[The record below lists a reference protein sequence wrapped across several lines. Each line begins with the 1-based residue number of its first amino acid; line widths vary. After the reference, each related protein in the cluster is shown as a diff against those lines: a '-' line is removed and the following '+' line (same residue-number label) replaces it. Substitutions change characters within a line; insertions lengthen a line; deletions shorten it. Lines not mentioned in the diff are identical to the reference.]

1 MAAIA
6 KSENSTI
13 VLKSLMRSLR
23 FAVMRAG
30 FAIGGW
36 LMPKATLH
44 RAFRLFGTPM
54 PGARERALAA
64 DTLGARIEMLEH
76 GEHRIA
82 AYLWGD
88 PAQQPLVLLAHG
100 WSSFGL
106 RFAPWVCAL
115 RQAGYAVVTFD
126 QLAHGRSSGR
136 RSTLPSFAEA
146 VFQVAKHYG
155 PLAAV
160 VGHSLGGAATMLAL
174 SKGMQAERTVLIA
187 PAADPMA
194 AADRFG
200 RAVGLAQSLRAH
212 LFDEW
217 EKRFKIPV
225 AGLQVHVNAP
235 FIARP
240 ALVVHD
246 LEDREVPWA
255 EGERYARYWPQ
266 ARLLTT
272 TGLGHHRVAAE
283 PQVIAEAL
291 RFLQGETVGER
302 VVSSPNL
309 PFGIA

>member
-6 KSENSTI
+6 KSRNSTV
-13 VLKSLMRSLR
+13 VLKSLLTSLR
-23 FAVMRAG
+23 LAAMRAG
-30 FAIGGW
+30 FVLGGW

-64 DTLGARIEMLEH
+64 DTLGARIEWLEH
-76 GEHRIA
+76 GEHRVA

-88 PAQQPLVLLAHG
+88 PEHQPLVLLAHG

-106 RFAPWVCAL
+106 RFAPWIRAL
-115 RQAGYAVVTFD
+115 RQAGYAVITFD

-136 RSTLPSFAEA
+136 RATLPSFAETL
-146 VFQVAKHYG
+146 FQVAKHYG

-174 SKGMQAERTVLIA
+174 SKGMRAERTVLIA

-200 RAVGLAQSLRAH
+200 RAVGLAQSLRGH

-217 EKRFKIPV
+217 EKRFRIPV

-272 TGLGHHRVAAE
+272 SGLGHHRVAAE
-283 PQVIAEAL
+283 PEVIAEAL
-291 RFLQGETVGER
+291 RFLKGETVGER

>member
-6 KSENSTI
+6 KSGNSTI
-13 VLKSLMRSLR
+13 VLKSLVTSLR

-44 RAFRLFGTPM
+44 RAFGLFGTPM

-64 DTLGARIEMLEH
+64 DTLGARIELLEH
-76 GEHRIA
+76 GEHRVA
-82 AYLWGD
+82 TYLWGD
-88 PAQQPLVLLAHG
+88 PTRQPLVLLAHG

-106 RFAPWVCAL
+106 RFAPWVRAL

-136 RSTLPSFAEA
+136 RATLPSFAETL
-146 VFQVAKHYG
+146 FQVAKHYG
-155 PLAAV
+155 SLAAV

-200 RAVGLAQSLRAH
+200 RAVGLAQSLRDH

-217 EKRFKIPV
+217 EKRFQIPV

-272 TGLGHHRVAAE
+272 TGLGHHRIAAE

-291 RFLQGETVGER
+291 RFLQGETIGER

>member
-6 KSENSTI
+6 KSGNSTI
-13 VLKSLMRSLR
+13 VLKSLVTSLR

-64 DTLGARIEMLEH
+64 DTLGARIEVLEH
-76 GEHRIA
+76 GEHRVA

-88 PAQQPLVLLAHG
+88 PARQPLVLLAHG

-106 RFAPWVCAL
+106 RFAPWVRAL

-136 RSTLPSFAEA
+136 RATLPSFAETL
-146 VFQVAKHYG
+146 FQVAKHYG

-200 RAVGLAQSLRAH
+200 RAVGLAQSLRDH

-217 EKRFKIPV
+217 EKRFQLPV
-225 AGLQVHVNAP
+225 AGMQVHVNAP

-283 PQVIAEAL
+283 PQVIADAL
-291 RFLQGETVGER
+291 RFLKGESVGER

>member
-6 KSENSTI
+6 KSGNSTI
-13 VLKSLMRSLR
+13 VLKSLLASLR
-23 FAVMRAG
+23 FALMRTG

-64 DTLGARIEMLEH
+64 DTLGARIELLEH
-76 GEHRIA
+76 GEHRVA

-88 PAQQPLVLLAHG
+88 PAHQPLVLLAHG

-106 RFAPWVCAL
+106 RFAPWIRAL

-136 RSTLPSFAEA
+136 RATLPSFAETL
-146 VFQVAKHYG
+146 FQVAKHYG
-155 PLAAV
+155 PLSAV

-174 SKGMQAERTVLIA
+174 SKGMQADRTVLIA

-200 RAVGLAQSLRAH
+200 RAVGLAQSLRNH

-217 EKRFKIPV
+217 EKRFHIPV

-246 LEDREVPWA
+246 LEDKEVPWA

-272 TGLGHHRVAAE
+272 SGLGHHRVAAE
-283 PQVIAEAL
+283 PEVIAQAL
-291 RFLQGETVGER
+291 RFLKGETVGER

>member
-6 KSENSTI
+6 KSRNSTI
-13 VLKSLMRSLR
+13 VLKPLLTSLR

-36 LMPKATLH
+36 LMPEATLH
-44 RAFRLFGTPM
+44 RAFRLFGTPL
-54 PGARERALAA
+54 PGARERALAT
-64 DTLGARIEMLEH
+64 DTLGARIELLEH
-76 GEHRIA
+76 GEHRVA
-82 AYLWGD
+82 TYLWGD
-88 PAQQPLVLLAHG
+88 PAHQPLVLLAHG

-106 RFAPWVCAL
+106 RFAPWIRAL

-136 RSTLPSFAEA
+136 RATLPSFAETL
-146 VFQVAKHYG
+146 FQVAKYLG
-155 PLAAV
+155 PLKAV

-174 SKGMQAERTVLIA
+174 SRGMQAERIVLIA

-200 RAVGLAQSLRAH
+200 RAVGLAQSLRSH
-212 LFDEW
+212 IFDEF
-217 EKRFKIPV
+217 EKRFGIPV
-225 AGLQVHVNAP
+225 AGMQAHVNVP
-235 FIARP
+235 YIARA

-272 TGLGHHRVAAE
+272 SGLGHHRVAVE
-283 PQVIAEAL
+283 PEVIADAL
-291 RFLQGETVGER
+291 RFLGGETVGER

-309 PFGIA
+309 PFGVA

>member
-6 KSENSTI
+6 KPGNSTI
-13 VLKSLMRSLR
+13 VLKSLATSLR

-30 FAIGGW
+30 FAVGGW

-88 PAQQPLVLLAHG
+88 PARQPLVLLAHG

-106 RFAPWVCAL
+106 RFAPWVRAL
-115 RQAGYAVVTFD
+115 RQAGYSVVTFD

-136 RSTLPSFAEA
+136 RATLPSFAEA

-160 VGHSLGGAATMLAL
+160 IGHSLGGAATMLAL
-174 SKGMQAERTVLIA
+174 SKGMRAERTVLIA

-272 TGLGHHRVAAE
+272 TGLGHHRIAAE

-291 RFLQGETVGER
+291 RFLQGETIGER

>member
-13 VLKSLMRSLR
+13 VLKSLVRSLR

-64 DTLGARIEMLEH
+64 DTLGARIEFLEH
-76 GEHRIA
+76 GEHRVA

-88 PAQQPLVLLAHG
+88 PAHQPLVLLAHG

-106 RFAPWVCAL
+106 RFAPWVRAL

-136 RSTLPSFAEA
+136 RATLPSFAET

-200 RAVGLAQSLRAH
+200 SAVGLAQSLRNH

-217 EKRFKIPV
+217 EKRFQIPV

-272 TGLGHHRVAAE
+272 TGLGHHRIAAE

-291 RFLQGETVGER
+291 RFLKGDTVGER

-309 PFGIA
+309 PFGVA

>member
-1 MAAIA
+1 MAALA
-6 KSENSTI
+6 KPRNSTT
-13 VLKSLMRSLR
+13 VLKSVVLPLR
-23 FAVMRAG
+23 FAMLRAG
-30 FAIGGW
+30 FALGGW
-36 LMPKATLH
+36 LMPRATLQ

-64 DTLGARIEMLEH
+64 DTLGARIEWLEH
-76 GEHRIA
+76 DGHRVA
-82 AYLWGD
+82 AYVWGD
-88 PAQQPLVLLAHG
+88 PAHQPLVLLAHG

-106 RFAPWVCAL
+106 RFAPWIRAF

-136 RSTLPSFAEA
+136 RATLVSFAQTL
-146 VFQVAKHYG
+146 FLIGQHYG
-155 PLAAV
+155 PAAAV
-160 VGHSLGGAATMLAL
+160 IGHSLGGAATMLAL
-174 SKGMQAERTVLIA
+174 AKGMQAERTVLIA
-187 PAADPMA
+187 PAADPKA

-200 RAVGLAQSLRAH
+200 RAVGLAQSLRDH

-217 EKRFKIPV
+217 EQRSQLPV
-225 AGLQVHVNAP
+225 DDMQVHVNAP

-240 ALVVHD
+240 ALIVHD

-272 TGLGHHRVAAE
+272 NGLGHHRVASQPE
-283 PQVIAEAL
+283 VIADGL
-291 RFLQGETVGER
+291 RFLQGQTVGDR

-309 PFGIA
+309 PFGVA

>member
-1 MAAIA
+1 M
-6 KSENSTI
+6 
-13 VLKSLMRSLR
+13 
-23 FAVMRAG
+23 
-30 FAIGGW
+30 
-36 LMPKATLH
+36 
-44 RAFRLFGTPM
+44 
-54 PGARERALAA
+54 
-64 DTLGARIEMLEH
+64 
-76 GEHRIA
+76 
-82 AYLWGD
+82 
-88 PAQQPLVLLAHG
+88 
-100 WSSFGL
+100 
-106 RFAPWVCAL
+106 
-115 RQAGYAVVTFD
+115 
-126 QLAHGRSSGR
+126 
-136 RSTLPSFAEA
+136 
-146 VFQVAKHYG
+146 FQVAKHYG

-255 EGERYARYWPQ
+255 EGERYARYWPDSH
-266 ARLLTT
+266 LLSTQ
-272 TGLGHHRVAAE
+272 GLGHNRIAGDAS
-283 PQVIAEAL
+283 VIAAAL
-291 RFLQGETVGER
+291 RFLRGECVGER

-309 PFGIA
+309 PYGFA

>member
-6 KSENSTI
+6 KPGNSTI
-13 VLKSLMRSLR
+13 VLKSLATSLR
-23 FAVMRAG
+23 FAMMRAG
-30 FAIGGW
+30 FAVGGW

-88 PAQQPLVLLAHG
+88 PARQPLVLLAHG

-106 RFAPWVCAL
+106 RFAPWVRAL
-115 RQAGYAVVTFD
+115 RQAGYSVVTFD

-136 RSTLPSFAEA
+136 RATLPSFAEA

-160 VGHSLGGAATMLAL
+160 IGHSLGGAATMLAL
-174 SKGMQAERTVLIA
+174 SKGMRAERTVLIA

-272 TGLGHHRVAAE
+272 TGLGHHRIAAE

-291 RFLQGETVGER
+291 RFLQGETIGER